1 MGKSKTKITYDY
13 TNILASAVG
22 SEHGV
27 TDREIR
33 NFEKRAGKI
42 VKDVRS
48 RYESGGLEFMELPS
62 RRRDAREI
70 LKFAESAKK
79 EYENFVVLGIGGS
92 ALGAMALHG
101 AMNPPYYNL
110 LPPAARKGC
119 PRIFFEDNVDP
130 VRVANLLEVVNP
142 KKTLFNVITKSGG
155 TAETLAA
162 FLIVNDL
169 LRRNVGARKLARHVA
184 ATTDEEKG
192 NLREVVQRLGLPS
205 FAVPGGVG
213 GRFSVLSAVG
223 LLPAAMA
230 GIDILELPRGAA
242 AARAICLE
250 EDLWKNPALL
260 SAVLQYIAC
269 TKKGKAI
276 QVMMPYSNQLFL
288 VADWYRQLWAESL
301 GKKYD
306 LNGNIVHA
314 GQTPIKALGATD
326 QHSQIQLYVEGPNDK
341 TITFIR
347 VENLRPN
354 LKIPRGYSDLS
365 GFAYLG
371 GHTLAELLNAEQ
383 RGTEIALTAARRPNS
398 TFTLP
403 EINPYLLG
411 QLLFILQM
419 QTTFAGAL
427 FGINPFDQPGVE
439 AGKVAAFALMGR
451 PGYEKHLGALKAVE
465 RKLPRRQV

>member
-1 MGKSKTKITYDY
+1 MKKSKTRIIYDY
-13 TNILASAVG
+13 TNMLASAVG
-22 SEHGV
+22 NEHGV
-27 TDREIR
+27 TEREIR

-48 RYESGGLEFMELPS
+48 KYESGGLEFMELPS
-62 RRRDAREI
+62 RRRDARVI
-70 LKFAESAKK
+70 LKFAGSVKK

-101 AMNPPYYNL
+101 ALNPPYYNL
-110 LPPAARKGC
+110 LPPSARKGC

-130 VRVANLLEVVNP
+130 VRVASLLEVINP
-142 KKTLFNVITKSGG
+142 KKTLFNVVTKSGG

-162 FLIVNDL
+162 FLIVDDV
-169 LRRNVGARKLARHVA
+169 LRRSVGAKKLAHHIA
-184 ATTDEEKG
+184 ATTDEKKG
-192 NLREVVQRLGLPS
+192 NLREMVQRLGLPS
-205 FAVPGGVG
+205 FTVPAGVG

-230 GIDILELPRGAA
+230 GIDILELLRGAA
-242 AARAICLE
+242 AARIRCLE
-250 EDLWKNPALL
+250 GDLEKNPALL

-301 GKKYD
+301 GKKYT
-306 LNGNIVHA
+306 LKGNIVHA
-314 GQTPIKALGATD
+314 GQTPIKSLGATD

-341 TITFIR
+341 TVTFLRI
-347 VENLRPN
+347 ENLRTDV
-354 LKIPRGYSDLS
+354 KIPHGYSDLG

-371 GHTLAELLNAEQ
+371 GHSLGELLNAEQ
-383 RGTEIALTAARRPNS
+383 RGTEIALTAACRPNS
-398 TFTLP
+398 TFILP

-419 QTTFAGAL
+419 QATFAGAL

-439 AGKVAAFALMGR
+439 GGKVAAFALMGR
-451 PGYEKHLGALKAVE
+451 PGYEKHLDNLKATE